1 MVTGQPGTAVTV
13 RALLSSAN
21 AKKLKI
27 SRTISSKKATIDA
40 DGAAL
45 VNLGLTAKAA
55 KAVDKHLPELKV
67 TVDATGG
74 GVKKTATGT
83 LTR

>member
-1 MVTGQPGTAVTV
+1 MGAVTV
-13 RALLSSAN
+13 RARLSSAS

-27 SRTISSKKATIDA
+27 ARTISSKKATINA

-55 KAVDKHLPELKV
+55 KAVDKHLPQLKV
-67 TVDATGG
+67 TVDVTGG
-74 GVKKTATGT
+74 GVKKTAAGT